1 MIAAIKR
8 HYWRNEDFY
17 RGVRI
22 AALMITGLI
31 IALALELQLK

>member
-1 MIAAIKR
+1 MITAIKR

-17 RGVRI
+17 RGARI

-31 IALALELQLK
+31 ITLAWELAAK

>member
-1 MIAAIKR
+1 MTAAIKR
-8 HYWRNEDFY
+8 HYWRNKDFY
-17 RGVRI
+17 RGARI